1 MIGTALAVVAFGS
14 KIHWFLTFVMINNPT
29 DKENVEIL
37 LEKSLFMEFT
47 EAASP
52 TQVHIADLT
61 AEHTLVSQAFICAVP
76 TAT

>member
-14 KIHWFLTFVMINNPT
+14 EIHCFLTFVMIDNQT
-29 DKENVEIL
+29 DQQNVEIL
-37 LEKSLFMEFT
+37 FKKSLFMEFT

-52 TQVHIADLT
+52 TQVHVADLT
-61 AEHTLVSQAFICAVP
+61 AEHTLVSQAFVCAVP